1 MIRLQKILSAA
12 GVASR
17 RASEQLLAEGR
28 VSVNGKTVREL
39 GTKADPTRDDIRVDG
54 RRIRSD
60 IRQRYILL
68 YKPRGY
74 VTTRHD
80 PEGRPTVV
88 DLLGKNAGYIY
99 PVGRLDY
106 DSEGLLLMT
115 TDGELAERLTHPR
128 HEVERVYEAI
138 VAGNPDESAIDK
150 LRRGVYI
157 DGRRTSAAEI
167 FRGQTVKSGSPTTK
181 LTITLREGRNR
192 QIRKMCLS
200 VGHPVRSLTRIS
212 MGPLSLGRLKPG
224 EWREL
229 TPIELASLQD
239 AAEAT
244 PAGTGRDSGS
254 RAARTKASQPSART
268 RDESTAKTEPRLSD
282 KLKPEDELIEDDE
295 LIADEDAS
303 AEDAVTA
310 TNDAGVDET
319 LMADEELE
327 PENLD
332 ASSDNPDEADADDS
346 DADVDD
352 DAADDGSDDEGEDVD
367 EDDEDEES
375 DELETG
381 DEFEDDHDELFL
393 DEPDEAGAAAED
405 KPGPKTDW
413 GLDGLP
419 DADDKGDGAPRAPRG
434 TPKRDGGAGDARKK
448 KPHTRKPYTPKGASA
463 RGGGFKPQGGGF
475 KPRGEGGGGFRPR
488 PEGGGYPSSR

>member
-28 VSVNGKTVREL
+28 VSVNGHTVREL
-39 GTKADPTRDDIRVDG
+39 GTKADPSRDDIRVDG
-54 RRIRSD
+54 RRIRTD
-60 IRQRYILL
+60 LRQRYILL

-74 VTTRHD
+74 VTTRRD
-80 PEGRPTVV
+80 PEGRPTVI
-88 DLLGKNAGYIY
+88 DLLGRNAGYIY

-212 MGPLSLGRLKPG
+212 MGPLTLGRLKPG

-239 AAEAT
+239 AAAAE
-244 PAGTGRDSGS
+244 PARPRRDKES
-254 RAARTKASQPSART
+254 RAARPASSQPSART
-268 RDESTAKTEPRLSD
+268 RGESPAKTESRLSD
-282 KLKPEDELIEDDE
+282 KVKPEDELLEDDE
-295 LIADEDAS
+295 LIADPDAS
-303 AEDAVTA
+303 ADEAVA
-310 TNDAGVDET
+310 A
-319 LMADEELE
+319 ADEGR
-327 PENLD
+327 
-332 ASSDNPDEADADDS
+332 SGR
-346 DADVDD
+346 DVDGRR
-352 DAADDGSDDEGEDVD
+352 GSG
-367 EDDEDEES
+367 
-375 DELETG
+375 
-381 DEFEDDHDELFL
+381 
-393 DEPDEAGAAAED
+393 
-405 KPGPKTDW
+405 
-413 GLDGLP
+413 
-419 DADDKGDGAPRAPRG
+419 RG
-434 TPKRDGGAGDARKK
+434 R
-448 KPHTRKPYTPKGASA
+448 
-463 RGGGFKPQGGGF
+463 
-475 KPRGEGGGGFRPR
+475 
-488 PEGGGYPSSR
+488 SRRRC